1 MRTVDIRKKLD
12 NFTLDVQFE
21 TDREILALLGA
32 SGCGKSMTLKCIA
45 GIEKPD
51 EGRIVLNDRV
61 LFDSD
66 NGINLSPQKRRVGY
80 LFQQYALFPNMTVE
94 KNIAAGC
101 MEKNRERKK
110 ALVSEKIEKMHLSGL
125 EHKYPSQLSGGQ
137 QQRVALARIL
147 INDPELLL
155 LDEPFSALD
164 SFLKWQLEME
174 LADDLKEFGRG
185 ALFVS
190 HSKDE
195 VFRLCDAV
203 CVLNEGESESK
214 QYVAELFSEPAT
226 RAAAKL
232 AGCENFSDLEWL
244 EGNRVYMKD
253 WGIALET
260 SGRNEACSSAGIYA
274 KNIIIC
280 KSRDRENAFAIR
292 IVREIKDLRYTVLV
306 IEPVAGCAKPLR
318 VNISGGLWDRLRHEK
333 QLYASVAS
341 SDIMLLNN

>member
-1 MRTVDIRKKLD
+1 MLTVDIKKKLD
-12 NFTLDVQFE
+12 NFILDVQFE

-51 EGRIVLNDRV
+51 KGRIVLNDRV

-66 NGINLSPQKRRVGY
+66 KGINLSPQKRKVGY

-101 MEKNRERKK
+101 TEKDKNKKK
-110 ALVSEKIEKMHLSGL
+110 ALVSKKIEKMHLSGL
-125 EHKYPSQLSGGQ
+125 EHKYPHQLSGGQ

-147 INDPELLL
+147 INEPELLL

-280 KSRDRENAFAIR
+280 KSRDRENAFPIR

-306 IEPVAGCAKPLR
+306 IEPVAACAKPLR
-318 VNISGGLWDRLRHEK
+318 VNISGGLWDRLKNEK

>member
-1 MRTVDIRKKLD
+1 MLTVDIKKKLD
-12 NFTLDVQFE
+12 NFILDVQFE

-51 EGRIVLNDRV
+51 AGRIVLNDRV

-66 NGINLSPQKRRVGY
+66 KGINLSPQKRRVGY

-101 MEKNRERKK
+101 MEKNRDRKK
-110 ALVSEKIEKMHLSGL
+110 ALVSEKIEKMHLTGL
-125 EHKYPSQLSGGQ
+125 EYKYPSQLSGGQ

-232 AGCENFSDLEWL
+232 AGCENFSAIEWL

-253 WGIALET
+253 WGVTVET
-260 SGRNEACSSAGIYA
+260 SKRDEACSSAGIYA

-280 KSRDRENAFAIR
+280 KSRENENAFPIR
-292 IVREIKDLRYTVLV
+292 IIREIKDLRYTVLV

>member
-1 MRTVDIRKKLD
+1 MLTVDIKKKLD

-51 EGRIVLNDRV
+51 KGRIVLNDRV

-66 NGINLSPQKRRVGY
+66 KGINLSPQKRKVGY

-101 MEKNRERKK
+101 TEKDKNKKK
-110 ALVSEKIEKMHLSGL
+110 ALVSKKIEKMHLSGL
-125 EHKYPSQLSGGQ
+125 EHKYPHQLSGGQ

-147 INDPELLL
+147 INEPELLL

-214 QYVAELFSEPAT
+214 QYVAELFSKPAT
-226 RAAAKL
+226 RAAAEL
-232 AGCENFSDLEWL
+232 AGCENFSSLEWL
-244 EGNRVYMKD
+244 EGNSVLLKD
-253 WGIALET
+253 WCITMET
-260 SGRNEACSSAGIYA
+260 TGRNEACSSAGIYA

-280 KSRDRENAFAIR
+280 KSRDRENAFPIR

-306 IEPVAGCAKPLR
+306 VEPVAACAKPLR
-318 VNISGGLWDRLRHEK
+318 VNISGGLWDRLKNEK

>member
-1 MRTVDIRKKLD
+1 MLTVDIKKKLD

-51 EGRIVLNDRV
+51 TGRIVLNDRV

-66 NGINLSPQKRRVGY
+66 KGINLSPQNRRVGY

-101 MEKNRERKK
+101 MEKNKERKK

-125 EHKYPSQLSGGQ
+125 EHKYPHQLSGGQ

-147 INDPELLL
+147 INEPELLL

-226 RAAAKL
+226 CAAAEL
-232 AGCENFSDLEWL
+232 AGCENFSAVEWL

-253 WGIALET
+253 WGVALET
-260 SGRNEACSSAGIYA
+260 SERDEACSSAGIYA
-274 KNIIIC
+274 KSIIIC
-280 KSRDRENAFAIR
+280 KSRERENAFAIR

-306 IEPVAGCAKPLR
+306 IEPVAGCAKPIR
-318 VNISGGLWDRLRHEK
+318 VNISGGLWDRLKQEK
-333 QLYASVAS
+333 QLYASVAP
-341 SDIMLLNN
+341 SDIMLLKK

>member
-1 MRTVDIRKKLD
+1 MLTVDIKKKLD

-51 EGRIVLNDRV
+51 KGRIVLNDRV

-66 NGINLSPQKRRVGY
+66 KGINLSPQNRRVGY

-101 MEKNRERKK
+101 MEKNKERKK

-125 EHKYPSQLSGGQ
+125 EHKFPHQLSGGQ

-147 INDPELLL
+147 INEPELLL

-226 RAAAKL
+226 CAAAEL
-232 AGCENFSDLEWL
+232 AGCENFSAVEWL

-253 WGIALET
+253 WGVALET
-260 SGRNEACSSAGIYA
+260 SERDEACSSAGIYA
-274 KNIIIC
+274 KSIIIC
-280 KSRDRENAFAIR
+280 KSRERENAFAIR
-292 IVREIKDLRYTVLV
+292 IVREIKDLRYTILV
-306 IEPVAGCAKPLR
+306 IEPAAGTAKPIR
-318 VNISGGLWDRLRHEK
+318 VNISGGLWDRLKQEK
-333 QLYASVAS
+333 QLYASVAP
-341 SDIMLLNN
+341 SDIMLLKK

>member
-1 MRTVDIRKKLD
+1 MQQDAWKKTRRRKK
-12 NFTLDVQFE
+12 
-21 TDREILALLGA
+21 
-32 SGCGKSMTLKCIA
+32 
-45 GIEKPD
+45 
-51 EGRIVLNDRV
+51 
-61 LFDSD
+61 
-66 NGINLSPQKRRVGY
+66 NLV
-80 LFQQYALFPNMTVE
+80 A
-94 KNIAAGC
+94 
-101 MEKNRERKK
+101 
-110 ALVSEKIEKMHLSGL
+110 EKIEKMHLSGL

-333 QLYASVAS
+333 QLFASVAS

>member
-1 MRTVDIRKKLD
+1 MLTVDIRKKLD

-61 LFDSD
+61 LFDSEK
-66 NGINLSPQKRRVGY
+66 GINLSPQMRRVGY

-94 KNIAAGC
+94 KNISAGC
-101 MEKNRERKK
+101 LEKDKEKKK
-110 ALVSEKIEKMHLSGL
+110 ALVAEKIEKMHISGL
-125 EHKYPSQLSGGQ
+125 EHKYPHQLSGGQ

-147 INDPELLL
+147 IHDPELLL

-214 QYVAELFSEPAT
+214 QYVADLFSEPAT
-226 RAAAKL
+226 CAAAEL
-232 AGCENFSDLEWL
+232 AGCENFSAIEWL

-253 WGIALET
+253 WGVAMET
-260 SGRNEACSSAGIYA
+260 SERDETCSSAGIYA

-280 KSRDRENAFAIR
+280 KSRDRENAFPIR

-306 IEPVAGCAKPLR
+306 TEPVAGCERPLR
-318 VNISGGLWDRLRHEK
+318 VNISGGLWERLKSEK

-341 SDIMLLNN
+341 SDIMLLKK

>member
-1 MRTVDIRKKLD
+1 
-12 NFTLDVQFE
+12 
-21 TDREILALLGA
+21 
-32 SGCGKSMTLKCIA
+32 
-45 GIEKPD
+45 
-51 EGRIVLNDRV
+51 
-61 LFDSD
+61 
-66 NGINLSPQKRRVGY
+66 
-80 LFQQYALFPNMTVE
+80 
-94 KNIAAGC
+94 
-101 MEKNRERKK
+101 
-110 ALVSEKIEKMHLSGL
+110 
-125 EHKYPSQLSGGQ
+125 
-137 QQRVALARIL
+137 
-147 INDPELLL
+147 
-155 LDEPFSALD
+155 
-164 SFLKWQLEME
+164 ME

-280 KSRDRENAFAIR
+280 KSRDRENAFPIR

>member
-1 MRTVDIRKKLD
+1 MLTVDIKKKLD
-12 NFTLDVQFE
+12 NFILDVQFE

-51 EGRIVLNDRV
+51 AGRIVLNDRV

-66 NGINLSPQKRRVGY
+66 KGINLSPQKRRVGY

-101 MEKNRERKK
+101 MEKNRDRKK
-110 ALVSEKIEKMHLSGL
+110 ALVSEKIEKMHLTGL
-125 EHKYPSQLSGGQ
+125 EYKYPSQLSGGQ

-155 LDEPFSALD
+155 LEEPFSALD

-244 EGNRVYMKD
+244 DGNRVYMKD
-253 WGIALET
+253 WGVAMET
-260 SGRNEACSSAGIYA
+260 SERDETCSSAGIYA

-280 KSRDRENAFAIR
+280 KSRDRENAFPIR
-292 IVREIKDLRYTVLV
+292 IIREIKDLRYTVLV
-306 IEPVAGCAKPLR
+306 IEPVAGCEKPLR
-318 VNISGGLWDRLRHEK
+318 VNISGGLWDRLRDEK

-341 SDIMLLNN
+341 SDIMLLKK